1 MELVLGCANGRFGGG
16 NFKVKHNVNDNI
28 IIVIGVAAS
37 YSSLLGWIQSGS
49 CTSDLILLQQGEYK
63 YNNNALQLDLNTDRG
78 GGGRTGGT
86 LESDI
91 KNNGGGIR
99 LCISSPL

>member
-1 MELVLGCANGRFGGG
+1 MCTSIFVSIDYGWSHIFTTGID
-16 NFKVKHNVNDNI
+16 DNI
-28 IIVIGVAAS
+28 IIFIGVTAS
-37 YSSLLGWIQSGS
+37 NSSLLGWIQSGS

-78 GGGRTGGT
+78 GGSSSGGT

-99 LCISSPL
+99 L